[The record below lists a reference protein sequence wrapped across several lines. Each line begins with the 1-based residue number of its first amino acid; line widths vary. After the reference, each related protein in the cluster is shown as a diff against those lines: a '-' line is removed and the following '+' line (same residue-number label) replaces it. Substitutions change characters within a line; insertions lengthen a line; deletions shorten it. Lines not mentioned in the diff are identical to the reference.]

1 MDYKFGEKITG
12 TIWMVGVISIV
23 LCIDINAGL
32 YMTLSAFMMALAGEL
47 RKKSA
52 FKEAFI
58 TNLIS
63 MVLLV
68 LAVGLVV
75 TAKMI

>member
-75 TAKMI
+75 TSKMI